1 MKKARF
7 YLIILFLSTFLISF
21 SSLISDGNCY
31 EIDDSGTVTYIVDGD
46 TVDVSSVGR
55 IRLADID
62 APDAGEAGKEAAT
75 NYISSLI
82 YQKTVYIDIDD
93 VYGTDKYGRIVAV
106 LYVYYDA
113 NHVKNVNKA
122 MLDSGH
128 ATIWNFDNEFDP
140 YSWNL
145 IEPYPPGSTPPPDD
159 PPPDDPPPD
168 DPPPDDPPP
177 DDSPPDDPPPD
188 DPLPSNNGLDP
199 QLLLTI
205 GIISLTTGVI
215 SVTGVY
221 AYKYL
226 TPNKRKVSK
235 LSTSPKPILKTS
247 SYNSQLEA
255 SQSRLPNSK
264 PSKKIS
270 DIKVG
275 DKNLHLT
282 GKVSRIDKV
291 HEFTKQG
298 DQKGKVGSFILTDST
313 KSIYVV
319 LWDDKTSFLN
329 NHLFTLGREVEIDNA
344 YSKLNTFQGRNTLEV
359 HLSKYSKLT
368 IN

>member
-82 YQKTVYIDIDD
+82 YQKTVYVDIDD
-93 VYGTDKYGRIVAV
+93 VYGTDVYGRIVAV
-106 LYVYYDA
+106 LYVYYNA
-113 NHVKNVNKA
+113 SHVKNVNKA
-122 MLDSGH
+122 MLDSGY

-159 PPPDDPPPD
+159 PSPDDPPPD
-168 DPPPDDPPP
+168 DPPP
-177 DDSPPDDPPPD
+177 
-188 DPLPSNNGLDP
+188 SNNGLDP
-199 QLLLTI
+199 QLLSTI

-221 AYKYL
+221 AYKQL
-226 TPNKRKVSK
+226 TSNKRKVSK
-235 LSTSPKPILKTS
+235 LSASPKSILKTS
-247 SYNSQLEA
+247 SYNSQLET

-298 DQKGKVGSFILTDST
+298 DQKGRVGSFILTDST
-313 KSIYVV
+313 KSIRVV

>member
-62 APDAGEAGKEAAT
+62 APDEGEAGKEAAT

-93 VYGTDKYGRIVAV
+93 VYGTDVYGRIVAV

-122 MLDSGH
+122 MLDSGY
-128 ATIWNFDNEFDP
+128 ATIWDFDNEFDP

-159 PPPDDPPPD
+159 PPP
-168 DPPPDDPPP
+168 
-177 DDSPPDDPPPD
+177 
-188 DPLPSNNGLDP
+188 SNNGLDP
-199 QLLLTI
+199 QLLSTI

-221 AYKYL
+221 AYKQL
-226 TPNKRKVSK
+226 TSNKRKVSK
-235 LSTSPKPILKTS
+235 LSTSPKSILKTS
-247 SYNSQLEA
+247 SYNSQLET

-282 GKVSRIDKV
+282 GKVSRIDKIR
-291 HEFTKQG
+291 EFTKQG
-298 DQKGKVGSFILTDST
+298 DQKGRVGSFILTDST
-313 KSIYVV
+313 KSICVV

>member
-75 NYISSLI
+75 NYLSSLI
-82 YQKTVYIDIDD
+82 YQKTVYVDIDD
-93 VYGTDKYGRIVAV
+93 VYGTDVYGRIVAV

-122 MLDSGH
+122 MLDAGH
-128 ATIWNFDNEFDP
+128 ATIWNFNNEFDP

-159 PPPDDPPPD
+159 PPPDDP
-168 DPPPDDPPP
+168 
-177 DDSPPDDPPPD
+177 
-188 DPLPSNNGLDP
+188 LPSKNGLDP
-199 QLLLTI
+199 QLLSTI
-205 GIISLTTGVI
+205 GIISLTTGII
-215 SVTGVY
+215 SVVGVY
-221 AYKYL
+221 AYKQL
-226 TPNKRKVSK
+226 NPNKRKVSK
-235 LSTSPKPILKTS
+235 LSTSSKSIIKTS
-247 SYNSQLEA
+247 SYNSQLET

-298 DQKGKVGSFILTDST
+298 DQKGRVGSFILTDST
-313 KSIYVV
+313 KSIRVV

>member
-7 YLIILFLSTFLISF
+7 YLIILFLSTFLILF
-21 SSLISDGNCY
+21 SSLISDGTCY

-75 NYISSLI
+75 NYLSSLI

-93 VYGTDKYGRIVAV
+93 VYGTDVYGRIVAV

-140 YSWNL
+140 YSWRL
-145 IEPYPPGSTPPPDD
+145 LELYPPGSTPPPDD
-159 PPPDDPPPD
+159 PPPDDT
-168 DPPPDDPPP
+168 
-177 DDSPPDDPPPD
+177 
-188 DPLPSNNGLDP
+188 LPSNNGLDP
-199 QLLLTI
+199 QLLFTI

-221 AYKYL
+221 AYKHL
-226 TPNKRKVSK
+226 TPNKRKGSK
-235 LSTSPKPILKTS
+235 LSTSAKSILKTS
-247 SYNSQLEA
+247 SYNSLLET

-264 PSKKIS
+264 LSMKIS

-282 GKVSRIDKV
+282 GKVYRIDKV
-291 HEFTKQG
+291 REFTKQG
-298 DQKGKVGSFILTDST
+298 DQKGRVGSFILMGST
-313 KSIYVV
+313 KSIRVV

>member
-82 YQKTVYIDIDD
+82 YQKTVYVDIDD
-93 VYGTDKYGRIVAV
+93 VYGTDVYGRIVAV

-113 NHVKNVNKA
+113 DNVKNVNKA
-122 MLDSGH
+122 MLDAGH
-128 ATIWNFDNEFDP
+128 ATICNFDNEFDP

-145 IEPYPPGSTPPPDD
+145 IEPYPPGSTLPPDD
-159 PPPDDPPPD
+159 PP
-168 DPPPDDPPP
+168 
-177 DDSPPDDPPPD
+177 SD

-199 QLLLTI
+199 QFLSII

-221 AYKYL
+221 AYKHL

-235 LSTSPKPILKTS
+235 LSTSPKSILKTS
-247 SYNSQLEA
+247 SYNSQLET
-255 SQSRLPNSK
+255 SQSRLKNNK

-298 DQKGKVGSFILTDST
+298 DQKGRVGSFILTDST
-313 KSIYVV
+313 KSIRVV

>member
-62 APDAGEAGKEAAT
+62 APDEGEAGKEAAT

-93 VYGTDKYGRIVAV
+93 VYGTDVYGRIVAV

-159 PPPDDPPPD
+159 PPPDKPP
-168 DPPPDDPPP
+168 
-177 DDSPPDDPPPD
+177 
-188 DPLPSNNGLDP
+188 PSNNGLDP
-199 QLLLTI
+199 QLLSTI
-205 GIISLTTGVI
+205 GIISLTAGVI

-221 AYKYL
+221 AYKQL
-226 TPNKRKVSK
+226 TSNKRKVSK
-235 LSTSPKPILKTS
+235 LSTSPKSILKTS
-247 SYNSQLEA
+247 SYNSQLET

-298 DQKGKVGSFILTDST
+298 DQKGRVGSFILTDST
-313 KSIYVV
+313 KSIRVV

>member
-1 MKKARF
+1 
-7 YLIILFLSTFLISF
+7 
-21 SSLISDGNCY
+21 
-31 EIDDSGTVTYIVDGD
+31 
-46 TVDVSSVGR
+46 
-55 IRLADID
+55 
-62 APDAGEAGKEAAT
+62 
-75 NYISSLI
+75 
-82 YQKTVYIDIDD
+82 
-93 VYGTDKYGRIVAV
+93 
-106 LYVYYDA
+106 
-113 NHVKNVNKA
+113 

-145 IEPYPPGSTPPPDD
+145 IEPYPPDD
-159 PPPDDPPPD
+159 PPL
-168 DPPPDDPPP
+168 
-177 DDSPPDDPPPD
+177 D
-188 DPLPSNNGLDP
+188 DPLPSNNGLDS

-235 LSTSPKPILKTS
+235 LSTSPKSILKTS
-247 SYNSQLEA
+247 SYNSQLET

-298 DQKGKVGSFILTDST
+298 DQKGRVGSFILTDST
-313 KSIYVV
+313 KSIRVV

-329 NHLFTLGREVEIDNA
+329 NHLFTLGREVEINNA

>member
-62 APDAGEAGKEAAT
+62 APDEGEAGKEAAT

-93 VYGTDKYGRIVAV
+93 VYGTDVYGRIVAV

-159 PPPDDPPPD
+159 PPP
-168 DPPPDDPPP
+168 
-177 DDSPPDDPPPD
+177 
-188 DPLPSNNGLDP
+188 SNNGLDP
-199 QLLLTI
+199 QLLYTI
-205 GIISLTTGVI
+205 GIISLTAGVI

-221 AYKYL
+221 AYKQL
-226 TPNKRKVSK
+226 TSNKRKVSK
-235 LSTSPKPILKTS
+235 LSTSPKSILKTS
-247 SYNSQLEA
+247 SYNSQLET
-255 SQSRLPNSK
+255 SQSRLTNRK

-282 GKVSRIDKV
+282 GKVSRIDKIR
-291 HEFTKQG
+291 EFTKQG
-298 DQKGKVGSFILTDST
+298 DQKGRVGSFILTDST
-313 KSIYVV
+313 KSIRVV

-329 NHLFTLGREVEIDNA
+329 NHLFTLGREVEFDNA

>member
-93 VYGTDKYGRIVAV
+93 VYGTDVYGRIVAV

-128 ATIWNFDNEFDP
+128 ATIWDFDNEFDP

-145 IEPYPPGSTPPPDD
+145 IEPYPPESTPPPDD
-159 PPPDDPPPD
+159 PPPDDPPL
-168 DPPPDDPPP
+168 
-177 DDSPPDDPPPD
+177 D
-188 DPLPSNNGLDP
+188 DPLPSNNGLDS

-235 LSTSPKPILKTS
+235 LSTSPKSILKTS
-247 SYNSQLEA
+247 SYNSQLET

-298 DQKGKVGSFILTDST
+298 DQKGRVGSFILTDST
-313 KSIYVV
+313 KSIRVV

>member
-31 EIDDSGTVTYIVDGD
+31 EIDDSGTVSYIVDGD

-75 NYISSLI
+75 NFISSLI
-82 YQKTVYIDIDD
+82 YQKTVYVDIDD

-113 NHVKNVNKA
+113 DHVKNVNKA
-122 MLDSGH
+122 MLDAGH

-159 PPPDDPPPD
+159 PPPDDPT
-168 DPPPDDPPP
+168 
-177 DDSPPDDPPPD
+177 PD

-205 GIISLTTGVI
+205 GIVSLTTGVI

-235 LSTSPKPILKTS
+235 LSTSPKSILKTI
-247 SYNSQLEA
+247 SYNSQLET

-298 DQKGKVGSFILTDST
+298 DQKGRVGSFILTDST
-313 KSIYVV
+313 KSIRVV